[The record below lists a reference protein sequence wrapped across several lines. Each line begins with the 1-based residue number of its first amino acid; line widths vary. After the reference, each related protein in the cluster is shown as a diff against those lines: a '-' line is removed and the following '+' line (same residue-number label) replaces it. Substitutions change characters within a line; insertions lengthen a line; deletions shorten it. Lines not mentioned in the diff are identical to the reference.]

1 MMSSNSTML
10 QLDPLF
16 KPWKLDPSG
25 QVSWPDKK
33 VPSPTWSSGDL
44 SSSPPDEP
52 TFLDLSRKLASKL
65 LLLENAQDQDGDLLD
80 REDFV
85 NRTYRS
91 ANPRFKTEVCR
102 NFKEKGTCLYGE
114 LCQFAH
120 GKHELRKD
128 VVRHSKYKTKLCQKY
143 WIAGYCA
150 YGPRCN
156 FIHQEIEKDQAMEI
170 LAGGSLEIRSSS
182 IYKTPASFTPR
193 SGSFTPPSD
202 SFTPPAGSFGK
213 EFFGGG
219 MSRQFGRSRY
229 DGYKEGSDS
238 AGTSD
243 TDQPAKV
250 ADLGQYGWRLPSSG
264 GDLASLLGGRGFCRE
279 ASLPVNHGLLADVF
293 ARDEDLLFSRS
304 PIGSERFGRSGCPL
318 LM

>member
-1 MMSSNSTML
+1 MVTL
-10 QLDPLF
+10 Q
-16 KPWKLDPSG
+16 
-25 QVSWPDKK
+25 VR
-33 VPSPTWSSGDL
+33 SPTWSSGDL

-65 LLLENAQDQDGDLLD
+65 LLLENAQDQVCLFAVLLQLLSSLPPGKFPAFLDCFPALLVSPPFLLSSLSSMHGSLLASLPACFLACFLHRLVLSSPPCILSSPSFMLASLPSLHASRLPCLPSKLTFQDGELLD

-91 ANPRFKTEVCR
+91 ANPRFKTEICR

-156 FIHQEIEKDQAMEI
+156 FIHQVTLLDA
-170 LAGGSLEIRSSS
+170 
-182 IYKTPASFTPR
+182 
-193 SGSFTPPSD
+193 D
-202 SFTPPAGSFGK
+202 STL
-213 EFFGGG
+213 
-219 MSRQFGRSRY
+219 RCQLIN
-229 DGYKEGSDS
+229 
-238 AGTSD
+238 
-243 TDQPAKV
+243 
-250 ADLGQYGWRLPSSG
+250 AD
-264 GDLASLLGGRGFCRE
+264 F
-279 ASLPVNHGLLADVF
+279 HT
-293 ARDEDLLFSRS
+293 FSM
-304 PIGSERFGRSGCPL
+304 L
-318 LM
+318 VL